1 MFVFVVIKFALRD
14 FSIGVENPAIM
25 KIAILCVVFLAIL
38 QILLGLVIS
47 GMRRKFRCS
56 VGAPDDPNHPLF
68 RARLAFSNCAE
79 WHPIFFAL
87 LLVLPMGGAPKWS
100 IWLSP
105 AVVAAR
111 YLMVAGLVTFP
122 PNKPNIVRVLG
133 AVGTYLTALLLSG
146 LVIATYWPTPAQ
158 I

>member
-1 MFVFVVIKFALRD
+1 
-14 FSIGVENPAIM
+14 M
-25 KIAILCVVFLAIL
+25 KIAILCVVFLALL
-38 QILLGLVIS
+38 QVFLGLTIS
-47 GMRRKFRCS
+47 GMRWKFRRS
-56 VGAPDDPNHPLF
+56 VGAPDDPNHPLS
-68 RARLAFSNCAE
+68 RVRLAFSNCAE

-111 YLMVAGLVTFP
+111 YLMVAGLVTFTP
-122 PNKPNIVRVLG
+122 KKPNIVRFLG
-133 AVGTYLTALLLSG
+133 AGGTYVLALLLSG
-146 LVIATYWPTPAQ
+146 LVIATYWPTATQ